1 MADEIVDDCLA
12 ALKLIPDWFVASKM
26 IQNLYTAL
34 ISDDSLLFF
43 DGDSGNVTF
52 CCNEIGVLSVN
63 LSHINLDNILMKMIL
78 ILLFLP
84 DF

>member
-1 MADEIVDDCLA
+1 MADETVDDCLV
-12 ALKLIPDWFVASKM
+12 ALKLIADWFVASKM

-34 ISDDSLLFF
+34 ISDDGLLFF